1 MAEKTLLVSKINNG
15 TVIDH
20 IPPGKSFK
28 VLSIL
33 NIDSRISYT
42 VTVAVHVM
50 SRKGGFK
57 DIVKIEDRFLQ
68 RDELDRISMVAPGA
82 TISIIKNYEI
92 VEKFTVKIPE
102 EIVGIV
108 NCPNQNCISNSKEPV
123 KARFIV
129 RSQKPIVIQ
138 CFYCQKQL
146 SDSEIV
152 ANL

>member
-1 MAEKTLLVSKINNG
+1 MPEKTLLVSKINNG

-20 IPPGKSFK
+20 ILPGKSFK

-33 NIDSRISYT
+33 NIDNRISYT
-42 VTVAVHVM
+42 VTIAVHVL
-50 SRKGGFK
+50 SKKGGYK

-92 VEKFTVKIPE
+92 VEKFTVRIPD

-108 NCPNQNCISNSKEPV
+108 NCPNQNCISNSKEPI
-123 KARFIV
+123 KSRFIV
-129 RSQKPIVIQ
+129 KSQKPILIQ
-138 CFYCQKQL
+138 CFYCQRPL
-146 SDSEIV
+146 ADYEII
-152 ANL
+152 ANI